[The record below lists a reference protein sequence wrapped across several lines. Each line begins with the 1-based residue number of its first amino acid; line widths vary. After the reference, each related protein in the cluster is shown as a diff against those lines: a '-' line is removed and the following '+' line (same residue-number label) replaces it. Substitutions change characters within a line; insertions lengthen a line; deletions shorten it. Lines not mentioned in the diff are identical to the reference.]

1 MMQYSGVLIAVR
13 DMERAKHF
21 YEGLLGLE
29 VTEDFGANVT
39 MSDCISLQTL
49 DTWVDFIEKNHRD
62 VICGH
67 NAGEFYFETKDMNAL
82 LKKLEDWPDLAYV
95 HPLKEHSWGQRTV
108 RFYDPDRNIIE
119 VGEDMNAVVRRFLD
133 SGMSEE
139 ETAVRMDVS
148 LAYVQAHKN

>member
-67 NAGEFYFETKDMNAL
+67 NAGEFT
-82 LKKLEDWPDLAYV
+82 LK
-95 HPLKEHSWGQRTV
+95 QRIWM
-108 RFYDPDRNIIE
+108 RC
-119 VGEDMNAVVRRFLD
+119 
-133 SGMSEE
+133 
-139 ETAVRMDVS
+139 
-148 LAYVQAHKN
+148 